1 MAEPDYQST
10 PSPRALDDRIA
21 LIWRLTAPSSDTTQ
35 RVSPDGCCEII
46 LHRGTPPLE
55 QRGDDEWSRQPKAFL
70 YGPLTRVLN
79 LSNPDPLDFV
89 AIRLHPWA
97 VGCLGVSPKDWR
109 DRAIDLEDI
118 HPGLTARLLSL
129 FETTKTLD
137 RFAQMARP
145 TLDEVLPVFAAMPI
159 ARTTIERLETGDP
172 ITMAE
177 LANMQGLTERT
188 LSRRLERAVGLN
200 AKSVMRITR
209 FHRAR
214 SAIKAGADSLSN
226 VAADCGYA
234 DQAHMTRDFRRLSGE
249 TPRLIRKP
257 AIFDPIYGSG

>member
-1 MAEPDYQST
+1 MDVPDYDST
-10 PSPRALDDRIA
+10 PPPQRLDDRIA
-21 LIWRLTAPSSDTTQ
+21 LIWRLATPASDTTQ
-35 RVSPDGCCEII
+35 KVSPDGCCEII

-55 QRGDDEWSRQPKAFL
+55 QRGDGEWTRQPTAFL

-79 LSNPDPLDFV
+79 LANPEPLDFI

-97 VGCLGVSPKDWR
+97 VGCLGPSPRLWR
-109 DRAIDLEDI
+109 DRAVDLEDI
-118 HPGLTARLLSL
+118 RPGLAGQLASL
-129 FETTKTLD
+129 YECAETLD
-137 RFAQMARP
+137 RFSQLAGP
-145 TLDEVLPVFAAMPI
+145 TLDAALPVFDVMPVARAA
-159 ARTTIERLETGDP
+159 IEALETDDP
-172 ITMAE
+172 VSMTQLAE
-177 LANMQGLTERT
+177 RQGLTERT

-200 AKSVMRITR
+200 AKSVMRIAR

-214 SAIKAGADSLSN
+214 AAIKAGGDNLSA

-257 AIFDPIYGSG
+257 ATFDPIYGSG